1 MREVIAL
8 AFAAGAAASPFD
20 KNKWHFEKK
29 PHGWYVWKFHCYDL
43 RGRAVQIH
51 KQEKENTE
59 EAT

>member
-29 PHGWYVWKFHCYDL
+29 PHGWYVRKFHCRGL
-43 RGRAVQIH
+43 RGRAIH
-51 KQEKENTE
+51 NHKEEKEITE
-59 EAT
+59 QDT